1 MKKTLKRL
9 RILMSLKKTY
19 LKERA
24 YSKQQIKFLTLKNIK
39 NNKRT
44 PLIILMQIF

>member
-9 RILMSLKKTY
+9 RLMMSLKKTY

-24 YSKQQIKFLTLKNIK
+24 YSKQQIKFLTMKNLKNNRK
-39 NNKRT
+39 T
-44 PLIILMQIF
+44 PLIVLM

>member
-9 RILMSLKKTY
+9 RMMMSLKKTY

-24 YSKQQIKFLTLKNIK
+24 HSKQQIKFLTLKNLK
-39 NNKRT
+39 NNKKT
-44 PLIILMQIF
+44 PLIILM